1 VILKVFRRREI
12 IIFIIIIIIGR
23 KKKEEACNS
32 NTFCPINRVIEAQFI
47 IIFYGILSRCY
58 YKWRE

>member
-12 IIFIIIIIIGR
+12 VIFIIIIIIG

-58 YKWRE
+58 YKLRE